1 MPMKRNIKLLL
12 GVFAIA
18 FFLLAAYLVYIVVFE
33 GDRNYNNVYNRRITT
48 QEKRGEIR
56 SRDGQVLARS
66 VRQGDAWVREYPMG
80 NIFSHVVGFVDRDMR
95 TSGIELSHT
104 RELEGLNNNIF
115 RKIAHKIFLGEIQ
128 GNNLELTLDSRLQ
141 KIASDSIPS
150 GVKGAIVLMNPKN
163 GEILAMVS
171 KPDFDPNDMAAVKEQ
186 NEDGKSS
193 VLVNRAVQGKYPP
206 GSTFKIVTSVCAL
219 DNMED
224 ILDREYGCE
233 GSITIEGSRL
243 SCSGGTAHG
252 TVDLFGALG
261 VSCNTTFA
269 KIGSELGRDSLLK
282 TAEDFM
288 LNETFYF
295 KDIITNTIS
304 SFPDGGSDSELAQ
317 NAIGQ
322 GQVVVTPLHMAL
334 IVNTIANDGVMMEPR
349 LVRSIQTYN
358 NMELKKNLPKNV
370 ATVTSPETAQIV
382 KDMMVE
388 VVNTGTGRVVA
399 LDNTQVAGKTG
410 TAEVG
415 GNADPHGWFVAF
427 APADDPTL
435 SVVVVLENVG
445 SGARNSGPI
454 AKKLLQEAIRLGY

>member
-18 FFLLAAYLVYIVVFE
+18 FFLLAAYLIYIVVFE

-56 SRDGQVLARS
+56 SRDGQVMARS
-66 VRQGDAWVREYPMG
+66 VRKGDAWIREYPMG
-80 NIFSHVVGFVDRDMR
+80 NIFSHVVGFVDRDLR

-141 KIASDSIPS
+141 KIASDAIPS

-171 KPDFDPNDMAAVKEQ
+171 KPDFDPNNMEAVKEQ

-224 ILDREYGCE
+224 ILDREYDCE
-233 GSITIEGSRL
+233 GTVTIQGSQL

-252 TVDLFGALG
+252 TVDLSGALR

-269 KIGSELGRDSLLK
+269 KIGNELGRDSLLK

-288 LNETFYF
+288 FNKTFYF
-295 KDIITNTIS
+295 RDIITNTIS

-322 GQVVVTPLHMAL
+322 GQVVVTTLHMAL

-349 LVRSIQTYN
+349 LVRSVQTYN
-358 NMELKKNLPKNV
+358 NMELKENLPKNV
-370 ATVTSPETAQIV
+370 DTVTSPETAQIV
-382 KDMMVE
+382 KDMMVQ

-454 AKKLLQEAIRLGY
+454 AKKLLREAIRLGY

>member
-12 GVFAIA
+12 GVFTIA
-18 FFLLAAYLVYIVVFE
+18 FFMLAAYLVYIVVFE

-48 QEKRGEIR
+48 QDKRGEIR

-66 VRQGDAWVREYPMG
+66 VRQGDVWVREYPMA
-80 NIFSHVVGFVDRDMR
+80 NIFSHVVGFVDKDMR
-95 TSGIELSHT
+95 ASGIELSHT
-104 RELEGLNNNIF
+104 RELEGLNNSIF
-115 RKIAHKIFLGEIQ
+115 RKIFHKIFLGEIQ

-141 KIASDSIPS
+141 KIACDAMPS

-171 KPDFDPNDMAAVKEQ
+171 KPDFDPNNMEAVKEQ
-186 NEDGKSS
+186 REKGESS

-219 DNMED
+219 DNIEGM
-224 ILDREYGCE
+224 LDRKYNCE
-233 GSITIEGSRL
+233 GTVSIQGSQL

-252 TVDLFGALG
+252 NVDLFGAFG

-269 KIGSELGRDSLLK
+269 KIGSELKRDVMLK
-282 TAEDFM
+282 TAESFM
-288 LNETFYF
+288 FNKTFYF
-295 KDIITNTIS
+295 RDIITNTTS
-304 SFPDGGSDSELAQ
+304 NFPTGGGDSELAQ

-334 IVNTIANDGVMMEPR
+334 IVNSIANDGVMMEPR

-358 NMELKKNLPKNV
+358 NMDLKKMSPREV
-370 ATVTSPETAQIV
+370 TTVTSPQTAQII

-399 LDNTQVAGKTG
+399 LDSTQVAAKTG

-415 GNADPHGWFVAF
+415 GNARPHGWFVAF

-435 SVVVVLENVG
+435 SVVVILENVG
-445 SGARNSGPI
+445 SGAGNCGPI
-454 AKKLLQEAIRLGY
+454 AKKLLKEAIKFGY